1 MKRYLKPIV
10 AVCLLLVLALI
21 LFARQ
26 AGANPL
32 NLEAKGPLTFSGTLE
47 ARQTRIAPEVA
58 ARVNAVRV
66 NKGDLVKVG
75 DPLVQ
80 LDDAMLQSSLSEA
93 ESAARAALANLDQ
106 VKEPARSGAVALA
119 EAGVAQ
125 AQAELKAAQAALDD
139 ANRTLQL
146 PQDLLTQ
153 LHIWEG
159 KVEASKGEVGQ
170 AEAILAGIKNQV
182 ELAQRDQS
190 MGGKYA
196 YAAMQKQQAAAEAT
210 LAAAQA
216 SQIGNARVL
225 DLYRQMVKN
234 PLDLIAAQHAAA
246 NQVKVAEAGL
256 KVAQTE
262 LDIVR
267 RPPQP
272 EAVALA
278 EAKLNAAQ
286 SYLKLVQAQ
295 ARRYSITS
303 PLDGTVIDRTIEPGE
318 TTRPGR
324 APMLKAFEDGYLKA
338 LDDAIMAQDS
348 AKATDALNNAV
359 TGCNACHAGSTGANW
374 SSYGYV
380 QIQLPP
386 TDRIEV
392 SEQINDVGVPTPP
405 QIPGQ
410 CDAFLVQILRR
421 KARRHGGLGMLRG

>member
-1 MKRYLKPIV
+1 MSVTMKSHLKPIV
-10 AVCLLLVLALI
+10 AVCIPLFLALI

-32 NLEAKGPLTFSGTLE
+32 NTDAKAPLTLSGTLE

-66 NKGDLVKVG
+66 NKGDQVKVG
-75 DPLVQ
+75 DPLVK

-119 EAGVAQ
+119 EAGVVQ

-139 ANRTLQL
+139 ANRSLQS
-146 PQDLLTQ
+146 PQDLQTQ
-153 LHIWEG
+153 VHIWEG
-159 KVEASKGEVGQ
+159 NLEASQGEVGQ
-170 AEAILAGIKNQV
+170 AEAVLAGIKNQV

-196 YAAMQKQQAAAEAT
+196 YAALQKQQAAAEAT

-216 SQIGNARVL
+216 NQAGNVHVL
-225 DLYRQMVKN
+225 DLYRQILKN

-256 KVAQTE
+256 QVAQTE

-286 SYLKLVQAQ
+286 SNLKLVQAQ
-295 ARRYSITS
+295 GKRYSITS
-303 PLDGTVIDRTIEPGE
+303 PLDGTVVDRTIEPGE
-318 TTRPGR
+318 TTRPGTAVLTIADTNELELTVFVPIR
-324 APMLKAFEDGYLKA
+324 NLNAVRVGQPAAIRVPSLPGSTFAGKVTYIASEGEFKPANIYNSQERSEMVFSVKVTVRNDKQNLKAGLPA
-338 LDDAIMAQDS
+338 DATLQ
-348 AKATDALNNAV
+348 
-359 TGCNACHAGSTGANW
+359 
-374 SSYGYV
+374 
-380 QIQLPP
+380 
-386 TDRIEV
+386 
-392 SEQINDVGVPTPP
+392 
-405 QIPGQ
+405 
-410 CDAFLVQILRR
+410 
-421 KARRHGGLGMLRG
+421 